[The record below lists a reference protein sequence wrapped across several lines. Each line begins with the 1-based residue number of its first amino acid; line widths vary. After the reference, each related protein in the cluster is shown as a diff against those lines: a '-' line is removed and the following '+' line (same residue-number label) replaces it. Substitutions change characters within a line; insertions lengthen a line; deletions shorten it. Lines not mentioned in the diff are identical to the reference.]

1 MKTVLRVLQS
11 LIVIAAII
19 TIVGLSAGN
28 SSKPEIPAGDCVK
41 ITKWVSCSN
50 LCTDAK
56 CFQFKND
63 CVYKVKITYKSKNP
77 DASWTYSEINL
88 NPGESS
94 SETMICPYIEIKWSY
109 KQL

>member
-1 MKTVLRVLQS
+1 MKTVFRILQS
-11 LIVIAAII
+11 VVLVAAMIAIA
-19 TIVGLSAGN
+19 GLSAGN
-28 SSKPEIPAGDCVK
+28 YSKPVINSGDCVK
-41 ITKWVSCSN
+41 ITKWVNCGN

-63 CVYKVKITYKSKNP
+63 CVYKVKVTYKSKNP
-77 DASWTYSEINL
+77 DASWTYHELNL
-88 NPGESS
+88 NPGETS